1 MNNQSDFTVKWT
13 PLSVMQFGIAV
24 FCITSVMVITVLSYF
39 IEPPAANASR
49 LDTITG
55 ALLTV
60 GFASIVTFL
69 YGQKEQA
76 AQLLAANKQANDNAQ
91 QTAAL
96 VAASTPIQVTTPQV
110 TTTGSPV
117 TIVEQSNDPGITN
130 SVEGSTDRSPVPPW
144 SGPTT

>member
-1 MNNQSDFTVKWT
+1 MSQQTDLSIKWT

-39 IEPPAANASR
+39 VEPPAANASR

-76 AQLLAANKQANDNAQ
+76 AQLFAANKQANDNAQ

-117 TIVEQSNDPGITN
+117 TIVEQPNDPGSTRTI
-130 SVEGSTDRSPVPPW
+130 EGSIDGSPVPPW
-144 SGPTT
+144 SGPAA